1 MTRRHYSAQG
11 TRFVHEVHPGYRHA
25 SRNNGRW
32 HKPTLLERV
41 LGLREEGHAAGM
53 VRNCYGI
60 VLLIGVFVLSVFA
73 CAAWGV

>member
-32 HKPTLLERV
+32 HKPTLWERI
-41 LGLREEGHAAGM
+41 GDILRWGREDGQPA
-53 VRNCYGI
+53 RYGI
-60 VLLIGVFVLSVFA
+60 PLLIGVFVLSVFA